1 MGECDRITLVYSRNY
16 HKLLINHTLT
26 KLKKKNYQT
35 KEKRKE
41 MSVKDKGGREKRGP
55 EALQSP
61 AWLPRSPMWAGGEP
75 QSKAESCRG
84 PHGPA
89 PVHPLP
95 GPPHAMCLVV
105 SWEPPGQGGAHAG
118 ELCRRSQSFGRCHQ
132 KQAESTHL
140 VQVSR
145 TLPASLWTRQLRPAP
160 RAVPGEGLSC
170 EP

>member
-1 MGECDRITLVYSRNY
+1 
-16 HKLLINHTLT
+16 
-26 KLKKKNYQT
+26 
-35 KEKRKE
+35 
-41 MSVKDKGGREKRGP
+41 MSVKDKGGREKHGP
-55 EALQSP
+55 EASGLTPVGGSRERGKVESPSVSCVAPRKPHVGWWRAPEQSGVLQ
-61 AWLPRSPMWAGGEP
+61 
-75 QSKAESCRG
+75 G